1 MKTNEIDLAELEVI
15 IHNKIC
21 EFINKYL
28 REPKYIKMPLWIFE
42 GLKRTMKDI
51 STFYIDYQ
59 TERFT
64 YKGFIIC
71 ETITIEK
78 AEEIEVF

>member
-1 MKTNEIDLAELEVI
+1 MDKEEIDLANLETI

-21 EFINKYL
+21 EYLNKYL
-28 REPKYIKMPLWIFE
+28 REPKYIKIPLWVFDI
-42 GLKRTMKDI
+42 LKRRMKDI

-71 ETITIEK
+71 ETISIEK
-78 AEEIEVF
+78 IEEIEVF